1 MSGNE
6 LKNFLMPRTMNYPV
20 SQRIETDI
28 LYPVSFSQS
37 STKFVF
43 DKKGILDANSQL
55 QIKLLVP
62 QQAGPVASNAFLPI
76 NTGISAVVSRAWL
89 EIGGRRVSTLENVGD
104 FNTFLNTSY
113 NSDYKKQILKSKEG
127 FLGNVGPASKIGA
140 VITGRIGTK
149 PLENATTDP
158 SYKLTADASSPTW
171 SLSLSR
177 LIPMLKDFQLP
188 LFAIDQEVSLVVE
201 WNTGQLNK
209 RYCLASGE
217 AEVASTI
224 DQDSCVIMA
233 DYLFYPMEMDDIA
246 MKIGSGVGYSH
257 IYDEVITIESTENA
271 TGVDAGVG
279 NSLPATFSH
288 NIALAGKTLKAVVCQ
303 AFKVPNALCGVY
315 VSNDDQIEDSY
326 NFTINSRPL
335 YANDIKNTSSKYKEV
350 SSILERPLNLNCWEY
365 GFINQVDDNG
375 IFTVADSG
383 FTDFTFEGTT
393 QQERTATQNWTGMS
407 LSSDSLGISGRKMSN
422 LPIILRRNRNIMNA
436 NVYPTAVA
444 DFNTSVLMRMFAI
457 TSKVLVMKD
466 GQTTIVQ

>member
-1 MSGNE
+1 
-6 LKNFLMPRTMNYPV
+6 MNYPV
-20 SQRIETDI
+20 SQRIETDV

-62 QQAGPVASNAFLPI
+62 DQAGPVASNAFLPI

-89 EIGGRRVSTLENVGD
+89 EIGGRRVSTLESVGD

-140 VITGRIGTK
+140 TDVGRIGTK
-149 PLENATTDP
+149 PLEDANADP
-158 SYKLTADASSPTW
+158 SYKLTATSTSPTW

-201 WNTGQLNK
+201 WNKGQLNK
-209 RYCLASGE
+209 RYCLRAGE

-271 TGVDAGVG
+271 TGADPGVG
-279 NSLPATFSH
+279 LSLSSTFSH

-303 AFKVPNALCGVY
+303 AFKAPNALCGVY
-315 VSNDDQIEDSY
+315 VSNDDQKEDTY
-326 NFTINSRPL
+326 NFTINSRPM

-350 SSILERPLNLNCWEY
+350 SSILERPLNVNCWEY

-375 IFTVADSG
+375 IFAVADSG

-393 QQERTATQNWTGMS
+393 QQERTACQNWTGMS
-407 LSSDSLGISGRKMSN
+407 LSSDSLGIGGRKMSN